1 MKMPNKHLL
10 DETKQSKGGKKK
22 AKKDVNAGLIIP
34 PKKSQEGA
42 SKKITQKFNSNKLAK
57 MLQKSSGS
65 SGPQDRLKQMLIWEI
80 QNICCRAVNFCFGQE
95 NLVTRKFVYLIFF
108 FSGKGITLRIKNEG
122 SRG

>member
-1 MKMPNKHLL
+1 MSNKHLL
-10 DETKQSKGGKKK
+10 DETKQSKSGKKK

-65 SGPQDRLKQMLIWEI
+65 SGPQDRLKQMLI
-80 QNICCRAVNFCFGQE
+80 
-95 NLVTRKFVYLIFF
+95 
-108 FSGKGITLRIKNEG
+108 
-122 SRG
+122 